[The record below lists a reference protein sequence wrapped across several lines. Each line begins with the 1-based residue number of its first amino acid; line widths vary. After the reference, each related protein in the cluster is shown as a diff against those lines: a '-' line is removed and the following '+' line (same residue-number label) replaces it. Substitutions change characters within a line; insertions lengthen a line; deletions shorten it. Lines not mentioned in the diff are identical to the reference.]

1 MLPSELLIARTMQ
14 GRVKPVFVKPTPELR
29 SLAEGIIG
37 AFSSGI
43 GRRRAEVA
51 GRVREFELGSFD
63 FRLVR
68 GLQAIVERRCTYAAA
83 SGADPASIRRSAFT
97 MSSGC
102 VTDGA
107 ERRRIL
113 EAVAREH
120 GVAPGEVGA
129 LMWGDLD
136 DEKVLVSFDPLP
148 VDDLLASYNLS
159 LAQTLLFRSAGMEF
173 GVSGMWKETFR
184 RIKQLGLMYSVSP
197 AGGSYSVSV
206 EGPASMIKLTE
217 RYGTSLAKLLPLITS
232 SESWWVRA
240 QIVSRR
246 FGNSRLLTFEMRS
259 DDGILLPA
267 APPKAEEYDSST
279 EESFARRFNSLGSQW
294 RLVREP
300 GPIPVGAAVM
310 IPDFAFELVGEG
322 GGGGTDGSVVG
333 DTGVAGGAGGGSSSV
348 MGGAGVRGGAGVG
361 AAVAGGVK
369 HRVYF
374 EIVGFWTPEY
384 LERKVEKLQQL
395 RGWDGEMLI
404 AASSDLGPT
413 DRLPGKVIA
422 FEKEVP
428 LKPIIDYLE
437 ERRRR
442 IVAKESAAISPE
454 ALQMSGDVVPLGEM
468 ARSLGVLPESL
479 AEAMKRLPP
488 AGYAIEGGLAVS
500 SRKLGQLD
508 RVLSGVRS
516 LDDAAKILK
525 GEGIGDPFPVLRM
538 LGYRVVMRGL
548 DMRGASIERAR

>member
-51 GRVREFELGSFD
+51 SRVREFELGSFD

-120 GVAPGEVGA
+120 GLAPGEVGA

-159 LAQTLLFRSAGMEF
+159 LAQTLLFRSASMEF

-217 RYGTSLAKLLPLITS
+217 RYGTSLAKLLPAITS

-310 IPDFAFELVGEG
+310 IPDFAFEIGGEG
-322 GGGGTDGSVVG
+322 ICGGTDGSVVG
-333 DTGVAGGAGGGSSSV
+333 GTGVAGGAGGG
-348 MGGAGVRGGAGVG
+348 GRTGAGAG
-361 AAVAGGVK
+361 GGVK

-384 LERKVEKLQQL
+384 LERKIEKLQQL

-488 AGYAIEGGLAVS
+488 AGYAIEGDLAVS

-508 RVLSGVRS
+508 RALSGVRS

-548 DMRGASIERAR
+548 DMRGASIERAP